1 MALKVVGQNVERVDA
16 KAKATGEA
24 KFTVDLMLPGMVYA
38 KYLRCPHAHAR
49 ILSIDTSEAE
59 KLPGIAAVVTHLDI
73 VGKKLHNDVYD
84 ECVRYLGEAVAGI
97 AAVDE
102 DTAEEALEKI
112 KIEYELLPEVLDID
126 RKSTRLNS
134 SHMA

>member
-1 MALKVVGQNVERVDA
+1 MALKVVGQSVERLDA

-24 KFTVDLMLPGMVYA
+24 KFTVDLALPGMVYT

-49 ILSIDTSEAE
+49 ILSIDTSDAE
-59 KLPGIAAVVTHLDI
+59 KLPGIAAVVTHMDI
-73 VGKKLHNDVYD
+73 VGKKLHNDTYD
-84 ECVRYLGEAVAGI
+84 DCVRYLGEAVAGI

-112 KIEYELLPEVLDID
+112 RIEYELLPEVLDID
-126 RKSTRLNS
+126 GADKGI
-134 SHMA
+134 

>member
-126 RKSTRLNS
+126 EALDRKSVV
-134 SHMA
+134 